1 MNGYGLYLLAQ
12 HLMDAGHSRDYALAA
27 VARDEFDVLDWAV
40 SVAESAAHR
49 SPRDSGD
56 EYVRGWMAGA
66 AAVEERLVVEAER
79 ARLEAAAGGVSVPPE
94 SPSITP
100 ELAARAAA
108 RVAERKEQLARAMT
122 PGSRSY
128 PAGRTDSRSSRTST
142 GSPWTATGSRSSWPS
157 TASTAS

>member
-1 MNGYGLYLLAQ
+1 MNGYGRYLLAQ
-12 HLMDAGHSRDYALAA
+12 HLMDAGHTRDYALAA
-27 VARDEFDVLDWAV
+27 VARDEFDVLDWAA
-40 SVAESAAHR
+40 SAAESAMFDGP
-49 SPRDSGD
+49 SDD
-56 EYVRGWMAGA
+56 YDQGWMDGA

-122 PGSRSY
+122 PRKPQLPRRPDGQPFVEDEYRQ
-128 PAGRTDSRSSRTST
+128 PLDGDGEPVQLAVHQVDD
-142 GSPWTATGSRSSWPS
+142 
-157 TASTAS
+157 